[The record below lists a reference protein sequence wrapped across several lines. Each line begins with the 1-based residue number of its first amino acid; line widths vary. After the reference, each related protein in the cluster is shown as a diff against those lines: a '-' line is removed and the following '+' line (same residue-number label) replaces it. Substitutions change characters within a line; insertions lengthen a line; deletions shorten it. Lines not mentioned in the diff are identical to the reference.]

1 MRAKQSFKQPNR
13 SAVIMKIMVMIMKSE
28 DIKPKKNICI
38 YTTTSATKGL

>member
-28 DIKPKKNICI
+28 DIKPKKKYI